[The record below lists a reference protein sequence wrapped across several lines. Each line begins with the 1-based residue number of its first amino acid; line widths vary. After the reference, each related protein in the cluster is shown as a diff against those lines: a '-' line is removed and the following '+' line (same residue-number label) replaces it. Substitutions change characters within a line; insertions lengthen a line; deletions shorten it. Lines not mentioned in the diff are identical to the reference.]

1 MNYLSS
7 YECLTTV
14 YVFLVILI
22 KLLVNS
28 EVTPIQLK
36 KIIACFPGEIV
47 FLLIG
52 YLLASIIK
60 KTEES
65 ALTQDMIVLGIMLI
79 IIILLYS
86 LEKYLMDKLGGS
98 LSRFILFILVVMYL
112 FAIISYYFI
121 VFGGI
126 I

>member
-7 YECLTTV
+7 YEFLTTV
-14 YVFLVILI
+14 YVFLVILL

-98 LSRFILFILVVMYL
+98 LSRFILFILVVIYV

>member
-14 YVFLVILI
+14 YVFLVILL